1 MAYQYASWVVAV
13 LSLALRLHFPSA
25 GREAFLLHTHL
36 ADMTEVVRGD
46 LFDADVEALVNPVH
60 CAGLM
65 KRGLCRQFKTRFPE
79 NFDRYESACDADAL
93 APGDV
98 LVHDQG
104 GLFGDAQRPRYIL
117 NVATKDHWR
126 DASRPANIRAGMAA
140 VVNEVQ
146 ARSISS
152 LAVPALGC
160 GGGGLDWPTV
170 RPLLTDPLRLLDDVR
185 VLVYAPRSADVGT
198 ADESGAT
205 VPEMTRGR
213 ALLLTTLDAYASPD
227 DTLSPHAAHNLA
239 YLLQG
244 TGEALHLQFEP
255 GQYGL
260 RAPGLTAVL
269 RHIDGHF
276 IEGVDPDHQDAP
288 IRLRPDALEEAD
300 RTVRE
305 APGAA
310 TRRRRVEQLIEDID
324 TPDGLELLAT
334 VGWIVRHNPQ
344 ARRRPEAAVR
354 AVQDWSR
361 RKAER
366 FASEHIGAMWT
377 RLRRH
382 GWGDEA
388 PSDTGS

>member
-1 MAYQYASWVVAV
+1 M
-13 LSLALRLHFPSA
+13 
-25 GREAFLLHTHL
+25 
-36 ADMTEVVRGD
+36 MEVVHGD
-46 LFDADVEALVNPVH
+46 LFEADVAALVNPVH

-79 NFDRYESACDADAL
+79 NFDQYESACDTGAL

-98 LVHDQG
+98 LVHDRG
-104 GLFGDAQRPRYIL
+104 GLFGDPQRPRYIL

-126 DASRPANIRAGMAA
+126 DASRPAYIRAGMAA
-140 VVNEVQ
+140 VVDEVQ
-146 ARSISS
+146 GRTIPS

-170 RPLLTDPLRLLDDVR
+170 RPLLTDPLGTLDDVR
-185 VLVYAPRSADVGT
+185 ALVYAPRSADAGT
-198 ADESGAT
+198 ADESGAA

-213 ALLLTTLDAYASPD
+213 ALLLAALDAYARPD
-227 DTLSPHAAHNLA
+227 NTLSPHAAHNLA

-255 GQYGL
+255 GRYGL
-260 RAPGLTAVL
+260 RAHGLTAVL

-276 IEGVDPDHQDAP
+276 IEGADPEHQDAP
-288 IRLRPDALEEAD
+288 LRLRPDAVAAAD
-300 RTVRE
+300 RTVQE

-310 TRRRRVEQLIEDID
+310 TRRRRVQRLIADID
-324 TPDGLELLAT
+324 TPGGLELLAT
-334 VGWIVRHNPQ
+334 VGWIVRHDPQ

-361 RKAER
+361 RKATR
-366 FASEHIGAMWT
+366 FSSEQIAAAWA
-377 RLRRH
+377 RLRGE
-382 GWGDEA
+382 GWLSEDDRPDA
-388 PSDTGS
+388 D